1 MDWIF
6 LLGRILFATMFFNSG
21 LVGHVIGRKGMAG
34 YARQNRVPLPELSV
48 VASGSMILVGSV
60 LVALGAWGDL
70 GALLIA
76 LFLVAV
82 TPVMH
87 AFWRESEPMAKQLQQ
102 INFLKNVALLGGALV
117 LFYVWNQLQG
127 SAGLSLTDPLFGRG

>member
-1 MDWIF
+1 VDWVF
-6 LLGRILFATMFFNSG
+6 LAGRILVAIMFFNSG
-21 LVGHVIGRKGMAG
+21 LVTHVLGHKGTAA
-34 YARQNRVPLPELSV
+34 YARQSRVPLPELSV
-48 VASGSMILVGSV
+48 LASGAMIIVGSS

-76 LFLVAV
+76 AFLVV
-82 TPVMH
+82 ITPVMH
-87 AFWRESEPMAKQLQQ
+87 AFWHETDPAMRQMQK
-102 INFLKNVALLGGALV
+102 INFLKNVSLLGGALV

>member
-6 LLGRILFATMFFNSG
+6 LAGRILFAIMFFNSG
-21 LVGHVIGRKGMAG
+21 LVGHIIGRKGTAA
-34 YARQNRVPLPELSV
+34 YARQSRVPLSELSV
-48 VASGSMILVGSV
+48 VASGVMILVGSV

-76 LFLVAV
+76 AFLVAV
-82 TPVMH
+82 TPMMH
-87 AFWRESEPMAKQLQQ
+87 AFWRESEPMTKQLQQ
-102 INFLKNVALLGGALV
+102 INFLKNVSLLGGALV

-127 SAGLSLTDPLFGRG
+127 SAGLSLTGPLFGRG

>member
-6 LLGRILFATMFFNSG
+6 LAGRILFAIMFFNSG
-21 LVGHVIGRKGMAG
+21 LVGHVLGRKGTAA

-48 VASGSMILVGSV
+48 VASGAMILAGSV

-76 LFLVAV
+76 AFLVAI

-87 AFWRESEPMAKQLQQ
+87 AFWRESEPMGKQLQQ
-102 INFLKNVALLGGALV
+102 INFLKNVSLLGAALV

-127 SAGLSLTDPLFGRG
+127 SAGLSLTGPLFGRG